1 MSFSCVRL
9 LSEFKGWGGRGS
21 DNVGLSL
28 PTTDILRLQALDYPH
43 GTAHR
48 INPVFTVQKPGFF
61 CHFFLFDLCLPHG
74 PFLLSMFRNLFMFF
88 HKREAHRI
96 YPDPTNLIW
105 LVSRFFHCS
114 LSGQCFLM
122 HLITL
127 LLIIGSASNDKRC
140 DAAAVFVC
148 RLSRSSCPWCPSA
161 GWTQF
166 FPVLM
171 SSSFRTSLSQYLS
184 FFRC

>member
-28 PTTDILRLQALDYPH
+28 LTTDILRLQALDYPH

-61 CHFFLFDLCLPHG
+61 CHFFLFDLCLPHD
-74 PFLLSMFRNLFMFF
+74 PLLLSMFRSLFIFF

-96 YPDPTNLIW
+96 YPDPANLVC
-105 LVSRFFHCS
+105 LLSRFFHCS
-114 LSGQCFLM
+114 FSGQWFVN
-122 HLITL
+122 HLVSL
-127 LLIIGSASNDKRC
+127 LSIHSACINNRC
-140 DAAAVFVC
+140 GAAVVFVC
-148 RLSRSSCPWCPSA
+148 CFSQSSCSGCPSV

-166 FPVLM
+166 FLVLM
-171 SSSFRTSLSQYLS
+171 SSSFRTFLFCYLS